1 VAEKKLPESIEAKRK
16 MIETNNPKIS
26 LRRQCSLVGLSRA
39 TAINALK
46 NYIEQPNVLRQTQS
60 GYQDHDALYGSI
72 DLKLCPMLMFYD
84 QLIMTFVIFST

>member
-1 VAEKKLPESIEAKRK
+1 
-16 MIETNNPKIS
+16 MIETNNPKMS
-26 LRRQCSLVGLSRA
+26 LRQQCSLVGLSRA

-84 QLIMTFVIFST
+84 QLITTFVIFST